1 MHMTFRDTL
10 DNGFKDV
17 TINTLLKFLPQ
28 GRHLMLHE
36 KTIVF
41 IGAGSMAEAMISGI
55 VAAGKVPS
63 NQIFVTNRSNTAR
76 LQQLEETYKIKGLT
90 SQQLNLQNID
100 MIVLAMKP
108 KDAEVALQSIKDSL
122 QPNQLV
128 LSVLAGITT
137 TYMEQH
143 LPAGQQVIRVMPN
156 TSSMI
161 GESATAISAGSST
174 TTENMLLAKD
184 LLESIGE
191 VYEIPED
198 QMDVFTGVAGSGPAY
213 IYYLMEHME
222 ATVRKAGLQEKVTRD
237 IIAQTI
243 VGAAKMIQQQNETP
257 TTLREN
263 VTSPNGTTAAGLAA
277 LDKNGGGKAI
287 SQAIKHAAKRSQEI
301 SSQLEGA
308 TEKKVQAV

>member
-1 MHMTFRDTL
+1 
-10 DNGFKDV
+10 
-17 TINTLLKFLPQ
+17 
-28 GRHLMLHE
+28 MLHE
-36 KTIVF
+36 KTIAF

-63 NQIFVTNRSNTAR
+63 NQIFVTNRTNTER
-76 LQQLEETYKIKGLT
+76 LQQLVLEYQINGLA
-90 SQQLNLQNID
+90 SQDLSLKNID
-100 MIVLAMKP
+100 IIVLAMKP
-108 KDAEVALQSIKDSL
+108 KDAAAALQSIKDSL

-161 GESATAISAGSST
+161 GESATAISAGSYT
-174 TTENMLLAKD
+174 TNENMLQAKE

-191 VYEIPED
+191 VYKISED
-198 QMDVFTGVAGSGPAY
+198 QMDIFTGVAGSGPAY

-222 ATVRKAGLQEKVTRD
+222 ATVKKGGLPEELSRD

-243 VGAAKMIQQQNETP
+243 VGAAKMIQQQGETP
-257 TTLREN
+257 ATLREN
-263 VTSPNGTTAAGLAA
+263 VTSPYGSTAAGLAA

-287 SQAIKHAAKRSQEI
+287 SQAVKHAAKRSQEI
-301 SSQLEGA
+301 SSQLEG
-308 TEKKVQAV
+308 TSTKKVQAV

>member
-1 MHMTFRDTL
+1 
-10 DNGFKDV
+10 
-17 TINTLLKFLPQ
+17 
-28 GRHLMLHE
+28 MLHE
-36 KTIVF
+36 KTIAF

-63 NQIFVTNRSNTAR
+63 QQITVTNRTNSTR
-76 LQQLEETYKIKGLT
+76 LQQLEADYKINGLS
-90 SQQLNLQNID
+90 SQQLNLKNID
-100 MIVLAMKP
+100 IIVLAMKP
-108 KDAEVALQSIKDSL
+108 KDAEVALLSIKDSL
-122 QPNQLV
+122 LPSQLV
-128 LSVLAGITT
+128 LSVLAGISTT
-137 TYMEQH
+137 FMEQH
-143 LPAGQQVIRVMPN
+143 LPEGQQVIRVMPN

-161 GESATAISAGSST
+161 GESATAISAGSYT
-174 TTENMLLAKD
+174 TTDNMSLAKE

-191 VYEIPED
+191 VYEIPEE
-198 QMDVFTGVAGSGPAY
+198 QMDIFTGVAGSGPAY

-222 ATVRKAGLQEKVTRD
+222 ATVKKFGLQEDMSRD

-277 LDKNGGGKAI
+277 LEKSGGGKAI
-287 SQAIKHAAKRSQEI
+287 SQAIKNAAKRSHEI

-308 TEKKVQAV
+308 SKEKVQAV

>member
-1 MHMTFRDTL
+1 
-10 DNGFKDV
+10 
-17 TINTLLKFLPQ
+17 
-28 GRHLMLHE
+28 MLHE
-36 KTIVF
+36 KTIAF

-63 NQIFVTNRSNTAR
+63 KQIFVTNRTSTER
-76 LQQLEETYKIKGLT
+76 LQQLESVYKINGLV
-90 SQQLNLQNID
+90 SQDLPLKSVDI
-100 MIVLAMKP
+100 IVLAMKP
-108 KDAEVALQSIKDSL
+108 KDAGTALQSIKDSL

-137 TYMEQH
+137 SYMEQH

-161 GESATAISAGSST
+161 GESATAISAGSYT
-174 TTENMLLAKD
+174 THENMFLAKE
-184 LLESIGE
+184 LLKSIGE
-191 VYEIPED
+191 VYEISED

-222 ATVRKAGLQEKVTRD
+222 ATAKKLGLQEKISRD

-243 VGAAKMIQQQNETP
+243 VGAAKMIQQQGETP
-257 TTLREN
+257 STLREN

-277 LDKNGGGKAI
+277 LEKNGGDKAI
-287 SQAIKHAAKRSQEI
+287 SQAIKHAAKRSHEI
-301 SSQLEGA
+301 SSQLEGKTA
-308 TEKKVQAV
+308 KKVQAV

>member
-1 MHMTFRDTL
+1 M
-10 DNGFKDV
+10 
-17 TINTLLKFLPQ
+17 LL
-28 GRHLMLHE
+28 E
-36 KTIVF
+36 KTIAF

-55 VAAGKVPS
+55 IAAGKVPA
-63 NQIFVTNRSNTAR
+63 NQIFVTNRTNRER
-76 LQQLEETYKIKGLT
+76 LQQLEVEYKINGLP
-90 SQQLNLQNID
+90 SQDLKIENID
-100 MIVLAMKP
+100 IIVLAMKP
-108 KDAEVALQSIKDSL
+108 KDAEGALQSIKDSL

-137 TYMEQH
+137 AYMERQ

-161 GESATAISAGSST
+161 GESATAMSAGSYT
-174 TTENMLLAKD
+174 TNENMLLAKE
-184 LLESIGE
+184 LLETIGA

-222 ATVRKAGLQEKVTRD
+222 ATVKKYGLQEKLSRD

-243 VGAAKMIQQQNETP
+243 VGAAKMIQQQGETP

-277 LDKNGGGKAI
+277 LEKNGGGKAI
-287 SQAIKHAAKRSQEI
+287 TQAIKHAATRSQEI
-301 SSQLEGA
+301 SSQLESK
-308 TEKKVQAV
+308 TTQKVQAV

>member
-1 MHMTFRDTL
+1 
-10 DNGFKDV
+10 
-17 TINTLLKFLPQ
+17 
-28 GRHLMLHE
+28 MLHE
-36 KTIVF
+36 KTIAF

-63 NQIFVTNRSNTAR
+63 NQIFVTNRTNTER
-76 LQQLEETYKIKGLT
+76 LQQLVLEYQINGLA
-90 SQQLNLQNID
+90 SQDLSLKNID
-100 MIVLAMKP
+100 IIVLAMKP
-108 KDAEVALQSIKDSL
+108 KDAAAALQSIKDSL

-161 GESATAISAGSST
+161 GESATAISAGSYT
-174 TTENMLLAKD
+174 TNENMLQAKE

-191 VYEIPED
+191 VYKISED
-198 QMDVFTGVAGSGPAY
+198 QMDIFTGVAGSGPAY

-222 ATVRKAGLQEKVTRD
+222 ATVKKGGLPEELSRD

-243 VGAAKMIQQQNETP
+243 VGAAKMIQQQGETP
-257 TTLREN
+257 ATLREN

-287 SQAIKHAAKRSQEI
+287 SQAVKHAAKRSQEI
-301 SSQLEGA
+301 SSQLEG
-308 TEKKVQAV
+308 TSTKKVQAV